1 MTLFPERKPLTHKAA
16 VQTFGERV
24 VALALKIPSGRVTT
38 YQMLAKK
45 AGGGGMAHRSVTGI
59 LAKAWK
65 NGEHGIPWHRIV
77 YSDGRV
83 WISPETKKKRLAL
96 YKKERIELD
105 KRNRIVDFY
114 DKLYDRES

>member
-24 VALALKIPSGRVTT
+24 VALALKIPKGRVTT
-38 YQMLAKK
+38 YQILAKK

-59 LAKAWK
+59 LGKAWDK
-65 NGEHGIPWHRIV
+65 GEHGIPWHRIV

-83 WISPETKKKRLAL
+83 WINPATKAKRLAL
-96 YKKERIELD
+96 YKKEKIVLD
-105 KRNRIVDFY
+105 KRNRIVDFW
-114 DKLYDRES
+114 DKLYEFE